1 MASTALGDRGARAS
15 SGLRP
20 IAAGRLAKAD
30 RWRDNGDD
38 RRQGLFAARFAS
50 PAPPEIHMVREI
62 LLAAARAGDDETL
75 GFLLDRSAAANEADA
90 RRVSRLD
97 ATDAVAAA
105 LEAGRRGSVALLAPA
120 SYFAVI
126 GSFSKADSQEA
137 SAAIGRALAVAQASD
152 PEALAFLVDALG
164 ERKPEAQPQAAAADA
179 SVQDGE
185 RQTERAS
192 DAAPRQSSVEQ
203 KPEHG
208 AFGLFRGAR
217 ARAAA
222 HARRPAASREPM
234 DASFRPLGHSAPR
247 NEPIELGMTEG
258 FGAQNTLDDPSLD
271 DSWGVGQG
279 PTEHLAQPAPLA
291 SPMAAATPTE
301 SVAPAELMGPPQMTR
316 ENLLER
322 FRRQR
327 AADSAPSVPAPG
339 PTPAL

>member
-1 MASTALGDRGARAS
+1 
-15 SGLRP
+15 
-20 IAAGRLAKAD
+20 
-30 RWRDNGDD
+30 
-38 RRQGLFAARFAS
+38 
-50 PAPPEIHMVREI
+50 MVREI

-97 ATDAVAAA
+97 ATDAVAVA
-105 LEAGRRGSVALLAPA
+105 LEAGRRASVALLAPA

-126 GSFSKADSQEA
+126 GSLSKANGQEA
-137 SAAIGRALAVAQASD
+137 SAAIGRALAAAQAND

-164 ERKPEAQPQAAAADA
+164 ERKPEAQAHAPAGEPAE
-179 SVQDGE
+179 QDGAL
-185 RQTERAS
+185 RN
-192 DAAPRQSSVEQ
+192 DHAPDVAPTLAPSEQ
-203 KPEHG
+203 KQGHG

-217 ARAAA
+217 PRAAV
-222 HARRPAASREPM
+222 HARCPAASREPM

-247 NEPIELGMTEG
+247 DEPIELGMTEG

-279 PTEHLAQPAPLA
+279 PTEHLVPLVPLA